1 MLDVRGLEVTYGDF
15 QVLWGVDMEVREG
28 AMICLLGPNGA
39 GKSSILNAITG
50 LVQRNTG
57 SVSFAGHDL
66 DGVPTHKIIQLGL
79 SQVLERRRLFP
90 TLTVRQNLILGSF
103 TKEAKKHRKENLA
116 WVIELFPLLGQR
128 TAEAAGVLSGGQ
140 QQMVAIARG
149 LMASPR
155 LLMID
160 EPFLGLS
167 PMAIDEITAVLK
179 KINGQGVSVLFTE
192 QNVQLALSLSH
203 RGYLLESGRMVMHGS
218 GQEIL
223 ENDLVKK
230 VYLGTH

>member
-1 MLDVRGLEVTYGDF
+1 MLDVRGLEVAYGDF

-28 AMICLLGPNGA
+28 EMICLLGPNGA

-223 ENDLVKK
+223 ANDLVKK

>member
-28 AMICLLGPNGA
+28 EMICLLGPNGA

-66 DGVPTHKIIQLGL
+66 DGIPTHQIIQLGL

-103 TKEAKKHRKENLA
+103 TKEAKKHREENLA

>member
-28 AMICLLGPNGA
+28 EMICLLGPNGA

>member
-28 AMICLLGPNGA
+28 EMICLLGPNGA

-66 DGVPTHKIIQLGL
+66 DGIPTHQIIQLGL